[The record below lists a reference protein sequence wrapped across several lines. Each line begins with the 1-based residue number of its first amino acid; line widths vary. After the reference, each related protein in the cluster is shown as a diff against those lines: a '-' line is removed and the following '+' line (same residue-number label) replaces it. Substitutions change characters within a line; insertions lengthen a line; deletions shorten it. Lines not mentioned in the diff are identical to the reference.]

1 MPGKFFVAG
10 GCSTRTAP
18 VTAPPRHLV
27 TNSSYFFAQLQLA
40 PHWHCGPQEQVLAL
54 AAFWQP
60 QVQLAPGQVLHVQRV
75 STLLFMVDLLV
86 SAGWVW

>member
-10 GCSTRTAP
+10 GLQHQDGASHGAARY
-18 VTAPPRHLV
+18 LV
-27 TNSSYFFAQLQLA
+27 TNSSYFFAQL
-40 PHWHCGPQEQVLAL
+40 
-54 AAFWQP
+54 
-60 QVQLAPGQVLHVQRV
+60 QRV